1 MDEEFVSAVVINAPV
16 LPPPVRHQL
25 IFDVFD
31 ALPAS
36 HSALLINDHD
46 PKPLI
51 YQLNAERPGLFAV
64 DYLESGPT
72 RFAIKVTRQAV

>member
-1 MDEEFVSAVVINAPV
+1 MAEEFVPAVVINAPV

-31 ALPAS
+31 ALPVS
-36 HSALLINDHD
+36 QSALLINDHD

-51 YQLNAERPGLFAV
+51 YQVTAEQPGVFAF
-64 DYLESGPT
+64 DYLESGPD
-72 RFAIKVTRQAV
+72 RFTIKVTRQQN